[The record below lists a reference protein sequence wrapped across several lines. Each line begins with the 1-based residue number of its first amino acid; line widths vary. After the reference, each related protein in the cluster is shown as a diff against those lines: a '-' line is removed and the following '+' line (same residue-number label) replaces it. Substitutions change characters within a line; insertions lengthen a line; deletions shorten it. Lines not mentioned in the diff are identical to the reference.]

1 MKPTSLKDKEKYE
14 NTEVYVRWTVMIVIA
29 VALIN
34 ALEWILTF

>member
-1 MKPTSLKDKEKYE
+1 MKPTNLKDKEEYE
-14 NTEVYVRWTVMIVIA
+14 KTEVYVRWAVMIVIA